1 MSADRS
7 VRRIDGSVRR
17 AGDRALLV
25 ELADNAAV
33 QQLALALEPRR
44 GAELE
49 EIVPGHRTLLLV
61 WKGAAPAPTEVQLL
75 VAEMTQ
81 SAGAGAPPPAAVTLS
96 VRYDGPDLQA
106 VADGCGFSVEELVSR
121 HLACDYQVG
130 FIGFSPGFAYLL
142 GGDDALQPPRLAE
155 PRTRVPAGALA
166 IAGPYSAVYPRSSP
180 GGWNLIGS
188 CQQQIFDPAGI
199 PPALLTAGTPV
210 RLELS

>member
-1 MSADRS
+1 MSIEAS
-7 VRRIDGSVRR
+7 IRR

-44 GAELE
+44 GTELE
-49 EIVPGHRTLLLV
+49 EIVPGHCTLLLV
-61 WKGAAPAPTEVQLL
+61 WKGAAPARAQLL

-106 VADGCGFSVEELVSR
+106 VADGCGFSVEQLVSR

-142 GGDDALQPPRLAE
+142 GGDEALQPPRLAE

-188 CQQQIFDPAGI
+188 CQQQIFDPAAT